1 MRYRV
6 IAKAVADRRRMLVVD
21 DQDSYFILTTSGL
34 RATRQPIPYTEARR
48 LQYDRAWVPALDNT
62 PRTTRDLSDGLT
74 YR

>member
-21 DQDSYFILTTSGL
+21 DQDIHYLLTMSGQ
-34 RATRQPIPYTEARR
+34 RATRQPLTTEEARR
-48 LQYDRAWVPALDNT
+48 LQFDRAWVPALDHT
-62 PRTTRDLSDGLT
+62 PRTMRDLSDGLT